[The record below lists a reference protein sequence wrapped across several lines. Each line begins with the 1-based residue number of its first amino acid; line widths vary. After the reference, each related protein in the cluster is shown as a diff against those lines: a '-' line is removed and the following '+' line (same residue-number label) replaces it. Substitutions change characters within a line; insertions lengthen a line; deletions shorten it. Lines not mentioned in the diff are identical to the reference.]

1 MTTQGLQSK
10 MAEHPGDKWFSLA
23 ELAGRIGAVL
33 KGPGTLR
40 VHGIAALE
48 EARPDQV
55 SFVSHPRYARLV
67 PDCRA
72 AALVVDASLEDLER
86 PLLISSDPY
95 LAFARLAQLFAQ
107 PPALALEVHPSAFIG
122 EGVELAADVAV
133 GPLAHI
139 GNGCIVGTGTR
150 LYGSCYLGPEVRLG
164 KHCLIYP
171 HATILNGC
179 QLGDR
184 VIIHSGAVIGSDGF
198 GYAQDQDGH
207 HVKIPQMGIVQID
220 DDVEIGAN
228 CTIDRAALGKT
239 WIQQGTKIDN
249 QVQVAHNVVVGAHNL
264 LVAQVGIAGSTKLGD
279 HVILAGQ
286 VGVNGHITI
295 GDRVRVA
302 AKSAV
307 AHSVKEGEDMLGI
320 PAVPIKEWMRTHGH
334 IRRLGQMRDEIKR
347 IKSMVTNL
355 EQALQGNG
363 HE

>member
-1 MTTQGLQSK
+1 
-10 MAEHPGDKWFSLA
+10 MAEHRSDTWFSLA
-23 ELAGRIGAVL
+23 ELAGHIGAVL

-40 VHGIAALE
+40 VRGVAALE
-48 EARPDQV
+48 DARPDQI

-72 AALVVDASLEDLER
+72 AALVVDASLEGLER
-86 PLLISSDPY
+86 PLLICGDPY
-95 LAFARLAQLFAQ
+95 LAFARVAQLFAE
-107 PPALALEVHPSAFIG
+107 PLALIPGIHPSAFIG
-122 EGVELAADVAV
+122 ERVQLAADVAV

-150 LYGSCYLGPEVRLG
+150 LSGSCYLGREVRLG
-164 KHCLIYP
+164 EHCLIYP
-171 HATILNGC
+171 HATILDGC

-184 VIIHSGAVIGSDGF
+184 VIIHSGTVIGSDGF
-198 GYAQDQDGH
+198 GYAHDQDGH
-207 HVKIPQMGIVQID
+207 HVKIPQMGMVQID

-249 QVQVAHNVVVGAHNL
+249 QVQIAHNVVVGAHNL
-264 LVAQVGIAGSTKLGD
+264 LVAQVGIAGSTKLGNQ
-279 HVILAGQ
+279 VVLAGQ
-286 VGVNGHITI
+286 VGVIGHITI

-307 AHSVKEGEDMLGI
+307 AHSIKDGEDMLGI

-334 IRRLGQMRDEIKR
+334 IRRLAQMRDEIKR
-347 IKSMVTNL
+347 IKSIVKNL